1 MVTEYVPGR
10 SFRDVFI
17 EHRSTMLYLQVVH
30 MIKHLQDQMQF
41 THYDLHPENIIVDVT
56 PEPTVKIFVIDGTT
70 YTMKSPYT
78 IKFID
83 FGFSYIPGLEPAYYP
98 GNISYM
104 LCPGIYDPLVDY
116 GTFIRSIS
124 FILGNFGLKDT
135 IIINLFADN
144 LFYAQQSDQ
153 YNRFGSPIAAPN
165 CLIRQALDLELDL
178 ELDYLPG
185 NWATNSP
192 CNRNI
197 DDILAEYDAI
207 IKTPEIID
215 TYTKLISG
223 ALVHYRLEQMKLR
236 KSTPTEFYKA
246 TLQFIKRYKPQ
257 TAVESR

>member
-1 MVTEYVPGR
+1 
-10 SFRDVFI
+10 
-17 EHRSTMLYLQVVH
+17 MLYLQVVH

-41 THYDLHPENIIVDVT
+41 THYDLHPENIIVDVS
-56 PEPTVKIFVIDGTT
+56 PEPTDKICVIDGTT

-135 IIINLFADN
+135 IIINLFVDN
-144 LFYAQQSDQ
+144 LLYAQHSDQ
-153 YNRFGSPIAAPN
+153 YNRFGSPISAPIN
-165 CLIRQALDLELDL
+165 MDKLLVTDESGEELEDCM
-178 ELDYLPG
+178 PG

-197 DDILAEYDAI
+197 DDILAEYDDM

-215 TYTKLISG
+215 RYTKLVSG

-246 TLQFIKRYKPQ
+246 TLQFIKRYNPR
-257 TAVESR
+257 TAD